1 MIEMFRVKS
10 MFNHQRQRHELWMN
24 KYPNRPG
31 PTYGPALTGI
41 ENERPETRK
50 IYKWPADKEKLPF
63 DLKDVWEQD
72 LPFTWNDL

>member
-1 MIEMFRVKS
+1 MFRVKS

-63 DLKDVWEQD
+63 DLKDVWEPD